1 MITANDAGSVTGM
14 PDAAGQG
21 DEAAIGQLYR
31 VLYTE
36 RRDLEKARLLL
47 LDALL

>member
-1 MITANDAGSVTGM
+1 ML
-14 PDAAGQG
+14 DAAGPG
-21 DEAAIGQLYR
+21 DEAAIGQRHR
-31 VLYTE
+31 VLYTA

>member
-1 MITANDAGSVTGM
+1 ML
-14 PDAAGQG
+14 DAAAPG
-21 DEAAIGQLYR
+21 DEAAIGQPYR
-31 VLYTE
+31 ALHTE